1 MNHFM
6 MEKQKELMAKVPHT
20 VRPDVY
26 PKMVIGKDI
35 IEKVLLYLNSC
46 GHKPW
51 RPNPLDSD
59 VRGTALASINERW
72 HDLYSEHLKVKA
84 AYDEVPDLKSRQLIS
99 ALGVIEETLE
109 YLNSTFAGT
118 REHQLEEITD
128 ILFFYLELLIL
139 GGFSAAEI
147 EEEYVRKHAVNMKR
161 YEDAKK
167 GDYGWDKR
175 KEGEL

>member
-1 MNHFM
+1 MNKFLI
-6 MEKQKELMAKVPHT
+6 EKQKELMAKVPHT

-35 IEKVLLYLNSC
+35 IETVLLYLNSC

-51 RPNPLDSD
+51 RPHPLGENARTEAIIAVREKSSD
-59 VRGTALASINERW
+59 LFQ
-72 HDLYSEHLKVKA
+72 EHLTHKA
-84 AYDEVPDLKSRQLIS
+84 AYDIVPDLKSRQLIS

-128 ILFFYLELLIL
+128 VLFFYLELLIL
-139 GGFSAAEI
+139 GGFTAAEV

-167 GDYGWDKR
+167 GDYSWDKR